1 MIRLKETIDD
11 KVLEEY
17 GFDKRRVR
25 EWNSKRRC
33 IYYRTVYSYDF
44 YKIYS
49 GNFQSVEV
57 YIEPFINAYGQIIH
71 NAREVV
77 ANQHLFKVDKAV
89 DLIVK
94 LITEGIFEYIDCA
107 L

>member
-1 MIRLKETIDD
+1 MIRLKETIDE

-17 GFDKRRVR
+17 GFDKRHVS
-25 EWNSKRRC
+25 EWDSKRRC
-33 IYYRTVYSYDF
+33 ACYRTVYSYDF

-57 YIEPFINAYGQIIH
+57 YIEPFINAYGQIVH

-77 ANQHLFKVDKAV
+77 ANQHSFKVDKAV
-89 DLIVK
+89 NLIAK
-94 LITEGIFEYIDCA
+94 LITKGIFEYIDKE
-107 L
+107 